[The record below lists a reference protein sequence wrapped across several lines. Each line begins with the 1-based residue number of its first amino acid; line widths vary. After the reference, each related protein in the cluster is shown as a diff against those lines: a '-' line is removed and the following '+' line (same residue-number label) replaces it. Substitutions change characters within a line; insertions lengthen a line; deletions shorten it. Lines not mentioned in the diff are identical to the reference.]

1 MPLTMRQVP
10 QALATGWEGEGLETN
25 KMMNYSARNNVGLA
39 GEWKYHLPKKGP
51 INYYKIVWVN

>member
-10 QALATGWEGEGLETN
+10 QALATGWEGESLETN
-25 KMMNYSARNNVGLA
+25 KVMNYSARNNVGLA

-51 INYYKIVWVN
+51 KDYYRLVWVD

>member
-25 KMMNYSARNNVGLA
+25 KMMNYSERNNVGLA
-39 GEWKYHLPKKGP
+39 GEWKYHLPEKRP
-51 INYYKIVWVN
+51 NYYRIVWVN